1 MSVGQL
7 LSWAEQHAVFEACDR
22 SISNGLQTLIGCGVM
37 WRFHLV
43 VLWCAMHLQGLD
55 GSRGVSYGCT
65 WFAWLQA
72 EGVRSRLQDADQHA
86 ARCSC
91 PAQSA
96 CTVSVQLSQLCMPP
110 DGNLPESE
118 VKRAMEG
125 QKADF
130 PAGIEECGTDA
141 LRFAL
146 AAYTSQVGWLLHRRA
161 AW

>member
-1 MSVGQL
+1 
-7 LSWAEQHAVFEACDR
+7 
-22 SISNGLQTLIGCGVM
+22 
-37 WRFHLV
+37 
-43 VLWCAMHLQGLD
+43 
-55 GSRGVSYGCT
+55 
-65 WFAWLQA
+65 
-72 EGVRSRLQDADQHA
+72 
-86 ARCSC
+86 
-91 PAQSA
+91 
-96 CTVSVQLSQLCMPP
+96 MPP

-146 AAYTSQVGWLLHRRA
+146 AAYTSQVRWVVYSKA